1 MAPEPQEVTMRKDRS
16 SNPAKRVAALLL
28 LLTKRDAAGHPVPVA
43 LLELRD
49 DAKDA
54 AGQHAA
60 STRLQRDLRAIADA
74 GWVLHKQGKPAYV
87 YAEHPSA
94 NPRII

>member
-1 MAPEPQEVTMRKDRS
+1 MRT

-28 LLTKRDAAGHPVPVA
+28 LLTKRDAAGNALPVA
-43 LLELRD
+43 LLELQD
-49 DAKDA
+49 AAKDA

-60 STRLQRDLRAIADA
+60 QIRLQRDLRAISDA
-74 GWVLHKQGKPAYV
+74 GWVLHKQGKPAYA